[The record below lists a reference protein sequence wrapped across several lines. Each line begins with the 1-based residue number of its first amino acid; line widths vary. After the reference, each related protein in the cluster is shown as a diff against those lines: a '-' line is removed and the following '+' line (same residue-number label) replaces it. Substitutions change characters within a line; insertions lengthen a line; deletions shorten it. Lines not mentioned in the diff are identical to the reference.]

1 MAVYGKLKVPEFK
14 PWEAKKAQGKY
25 FDLIDETSGQAGAA
39 VQKINDTN
47 QAELTRLME
56 QSLGPGYAE
65 TWGKGMRTLGAQA
78 EGRFT
83 DEQETMYRNIY
94 TAKAQQMGLS
104 GSGAGLNLK
113 VSGLGREGVRMQQQA
128 LATMPGFM
136 QGMRQNLMATP
147 TRVESMFIPIQQY
160 AAQSAADNL
169 NVWRQ
174 QYAQQQAA
182 HSSSMAN
189 TAYQLQREQADEAKA
204 MAVKQQG
211 LAARNAVTARNS
223 AAFASSRSGN
233 PFASG
238 IAGRR
243 RSTFI

>member
-147 TRVESMFIPIQQY
+147 TRVESMFIP
-160 AAQSAADNL
+160 
-169 NVWRQ
+169 
-174 QYAQQQAA
+174 
-182 HSSSMAN
+182 SSSM
-189 TAYQLQREQADEAKA
+189 QRR
-204 MAVKQQG
+204 
-211 LAARNAVTARNS
+211 ARRTTLTCGVNS
-223 AAFASSRSGN
+223 TRSSRRLTRQVWPTPPTSSSG
-233 PFASG
+233 SRRM
-238 IAGRR
+238 RR
-243 RSTFI
+243 RRWPLSSRAWQRGMQ